1 MLVKMVSIIIPF
13 YNGKKYLARVLNNL
27 EQINKKNIEIVL
39 VDDNSNDNSKEVIK
53 NFEKRLNI
61 KYFKTMEETTGV
73 GNARNVG
80 IENAKG
86 KYIMFLD
93 VDDMIEQE
101 LLDYLQTYIE
111 QDVEMIKY
119 KMQIVDDKITLN
131 QNMLQ
136 KQKYKIIT
144 GQEAF
149 NDLCFKDV
157 FLDSPCLYLIKK
169 ELFNRTELKFEKNVY
184 HEDFG
189 LIPQLLVNAKT
200 TVITEYYGYKY
211 IQTDNSIMRN
221 GDYLK
226 KIKKVEDKFRLYDIL
241 LKNINRYNLTNQ
253 TKHNLFIYYTNGI
266 IQAMSNL
273 KKSDRKIFNKRLKKN
288 LRNFKPRNWK
298 QIIKKIILKFDIELY
313 FRIKNLQP

>member
-149 NDLCFKDV
+149 NDLCFKYSCAV
-157 FLDSPCLYLIKK
+157 S
-169 ELFNRTELKFEKNVY
+169 
-184 HEDFG
+184 
-189 LIPQLLVNAKT
+189 
-200 TVITEYYGYKY
+200 
-211 IQTDNSIMRN
+211 SI
-221 GDYLK
+221 LSH
-226 KIKKVEDKFRLYDIL
+226 LP
-241 LKNINRYNLTNQ
+241 
-253 TKHNLFIYYTNGI
+253 
-266 IQAMSNL
+266 
-273 KKSDRKIFNKRLKKN
+273 FNKPGK
-288 LRNFKPRNWK
+288 
-298 QIIKKIILKFDIELY
+298 
-313 FRIKNLQP
+313 